1 MLDEAEAA
9 DWLEDSATAEA
20 EPIGE
25 KVGPYRLIREIGRG
39 GMGVVY
45 LAHDTRL
52 GRRVALKFLSAH
64 LTADERG
71 RERLKAE
78 ARAASRLD
86 HPNICAVYDL
96 GETPD
101 GRLFLAMPYY
111 RGRTVSDMLV
121 DGALEI
127 EQAVDIVRQAAAGL
141 ERAHEAGVIHR
152 DIKPGNLLLTHE
164 GEVKILDFGVAKLSG
179 MSLSEPGMRVGTLS
193 YMAPEQALGEA
204 VSPSTDLW
212 SLGVT
217 FYEMLSGRRPFRGEY
232 EPALMYE
239 ILHGEPAPLR
249 RLRPEATETL
259 DRTLRKLL
267 EKGQADRY
275 QSAGEL
281 LSDLENWDA
290 GDEAVL
296 RDDVPHNLPAA
307 VSSFVGRTEETRK
320 VEKLLESKRLLTLTG
335 PGGVGKTRLAM
346 EAGRRLLGRFPD
358 GVWLVALEGAK
369 KPEDVAPAIA
379 QVLALDEGNSS
390 AIIDRLRN
398 SQALLIL
405 DNVEHV
411 ADAAL
416 SIAELLAACQNL
428 RVLAASRAP
437 LRSPANKSS
446 PSNPLES
453 PNPAADLEEAVLN
466 PAVALFLERARAVRP
481 GFELDSDNLAAVIQI
496 CARLE
501 GLPLALE
508 LAAARVNLF
517 SPQALLARLDRPLDF
532 LGGVRRDAPGAQP
545 HVAQWYP
552 VEL

>member
-1 MLDEAEAA
+1 MSNQALLRRALELFDGALDLPESEWGAFLDQACEGQPELRAETEKLLAA
-9 DWLEDSATAEA
+9 HARGGLLDGAEPTDWIEDTATAEA
-20 EPIGE
+20 EPSGE
-25 KVGPYRLIREIGRG
+25 MVGPYRLIREIGRG

-86 HPNICAVYDL
+86 HPNICTVYDL
-96 GETPD
+96 GETAD

-121 DGALEI
+121 DGALAI
-127 EQAVDIVRQAAAGL
+127 EEAVDIVRQAARGL

-152 DIKPGNLLLTHE
+152 DIKPGNLLVTHE

-179 MSLSEPGMRVGTLS
+179 LSLSEPGMRVGTLS

-217 FYEMLSGRRPFRGEY
+217 LYEMLSGRRPFRGEY

-249 RLRPEATETL
+249 RLRPEAPETL
-259 DRTLRKLL
+259 DRAVRKLI
-267 EKGQADRY
+267 EKAQTDRY

-281 LSDLENWDA
+281 LSDLDNWDA
-290 GDEAVL
+290 GEDAVL

-307 VSSFVGRTEETRK
+307 LSSFVGRTEETRK
-320 VEKLLESKRLLTLTG
+320 VEKLLETKRLLTLTG
-335 PGGVGKTRLAM
+335 PGGVGKTRLAI

-358 GVWLVALEGAK
+358 GVWFVALEEARG
-369 KPEDVAPAIA
+369 PEDVAPAIA
-379 QVLALDEGNSS
+379 
-390 AIIDRLRN
+390 
-398 SQALLIL
+398 
-405 DNVEHV
+405 
-411 ADAAL
+411 
-416 SIAELLAACQNL
+416 
-428 RVLAASRAP
+428 RA
-437 LRSPANKSS
+437 
-446 PSNPLES
+446 
-453 PNPAADLEEAVLN
+453 
-466 PAVALFLERARAVRP
+466 
-481 GFELDSDNLAAVIQI
+481 
-496 CARLE
+496 
-501 GLPLALE
+501 LALE
-508 LAAARVNLF
+508 N
-517 SPQALLARLDRPLDF
+517 SSLDAIR
-532 LGGVRRDAPGAQP
+532 
-545 HVAQWYP
+545 
-552 VEL
+552 E